1 MVFVSFDKCDRKQRK
16 TCKSDEEVREW
27 MKDKYLIIAY
37 NKQMFNSRKFGDE
50 KFSKYSTL
58 EWFPMDIRD

>member
-1 MVFVSFDKCDRKQRK
+1 VVFVSFDQCDRKQRN
-16 TCKSDEEVREW
+16 TCKSEEEVKEW

-50 KFSKYSTL
+50 KFSKYSTI
-58 EWFPMDIRD
+58 EWLPFDIAG